1 MSTGERSAGR
11 PPMYARLLRLRRIR
25 ITGLVSFL
33 LMECTVAVAVLLAL
47 AELVSWWA
55 VPLLPVLVAAVV
67 KINDMVGAPANRSGV
82 NRSEPTR
89 ERVESWDDDLV
100 ADERHS
106 DQRHVD
112 ERHGHDGQPAWAA
125 DRQDVHQDWYADNPT
140 QEIVLPT
147 SLTGRPRQRSG
158 DRYGEPDAYG
168 THESQ
173 PAYAGAGRAA
183 YSDRHDAEPAYTD
196 RSYAHA
202 YAEPTAYAEPAG
214 YAEPT
219 AYAEPA
225 GYAEPTA
232 YAEPAHA
239 GQGHEGY
246 DGWGRHAASAATVED
261 TYAGQPARNPAGN
274 RSRDAAALADAGRHI
289 GARTAPG
296 HRTGRGTSAGRG
308 AAVGRARDDWAPAG
322 DVESADLRTSSR
334 DVAQGARTASR
345 GVDNAAGGRSAA
357 AGGATRP
364 ADYWTRAAGT
374 DAAGANGGGVV
385 GTGGGQAGMPA
396 GVPGSSAPRRVQ
408 LLGAAVRRS
417 MAAQAQQIGGV
428 PSGGSGRSGTG
439 NDTGSGRHSRGDS
452 GGSTG
457 RQKVRLNDRG
467 FNRRLRDA

>member
-89 ERVESWDDDLV
+89 ERVESWDDELV

-202 YAEPTAYAEPAG
+202 YAEPTAYAEPA
-214 YAEPT
+214 
-219 AYAEPA
+219 
-225 GYAEPTA
+225 
-232 YAEPAHA
+232 HA

-322 DVESADLRTSSR
+322 DVEGADLRTSSR

-374 DAAGANGGGVV
+374 DAAGFYQ
-385 GTGGGQAGMPA
+385 T
-396 GVPGSSAPRRVQ
+396 
-408 LLGAAVRRS
+408 
-417 MAAQAQQIGGV
+417 
-428 PSGGSGRSGTG
+428 
-439 NDTGSGRHSRGDS
+439 
-452 GGSTG
+452 
-457 RQKVRLNDRG
+457 LNKR
-467 FNRRLRDA
+467 